1 MKKAAFS
8 ILAIV
13 MLLSVVCG
21 SAFALTGDITI
32 KAAKAYADPDFTA
45 YIGTIPKNTSVM
57 VRAYGNYADI
67 VVNGVECY
75 VKPSTLSQGKYKDK
89 YKGTATLA
97 KGAKIYQRPSTSA
110 KYTTAK
116 KARKVYVYT
125 VKNGIVLFR
134 TSKGTYGFTSIANL
148 TNIKGR

>member
-75 VKPSTLSQGKYKDK
+75 VKPSTLSQGKYD
-89 YKGTATLA
+89 YNYLGTAILK
-97 KGAKIYQRPSTSA
+97 KGANVYQRPSSSSRRVVNS
-110 KYTTAK
+110 KD
-116 KARKVYVYT
+116 RKVKVYS
-125 VKNGIVLFR
+125 VSNGYALIR
-134 TSKGTYGFTSIANL
+134 SKKGVFGFVSAGNL
-148 TNIKGR
+148 TDLKG